1 MVIMTI
7 KTPGVRIYK
16 EACATQYSYMFHIG
30 HNMMKTIRVTIFG
43 DSAGAAS
50 AGHLML
56 SQEATGLFHQVSL
69 NRSIGIIIYLL
80 LVWLFPREPF
90 KNVLAEFVR

>member
-1 MVIMTI
+1 
-7 KTPGVRIYK
+7 
-16 EACATQYSYMFHIG
+16 
-30 HNMMKTIRVTIFG
+30 MKTIRVTIFG

-69 NRSIGIIIYLL
+69 NRSIGMIIYLL
-80 LVWLFPREPF
+80 LEWLSLTLFF
-90 KNVLAEFVR
+90 ANIILI

>member
-7 KTPGVRIYK
+7 KTTGVRIYK
-16 EACATQYSYMFHIG
+16 EGCGTQYSSYMFQIG
-30 HNMMKTIRVTIFG
+30 HNIMKTIRVTIFG

-69 NRSIGIIIYLL
+69 NRYIGMIIYLL
-80 LVWLFPREPF
+80 LEWLS
-90 KNVLAEFVR
+90 LTFVNIILI